1 MADELSEMKQIA
13 FTWRLKGGA
22 RFTPL
27 HRAQIRHHISNM
39 PERVLFEVAE
49 MKLFDQG
56 AADPG
61 PVPAHVLRTM
71 GSTALS
77 WHYRIS
83 DEGTDLPGDQ
93 IKVAGWNLAIAA
105 RNCPAPLSHDTSALP
120 VGQWSMPYRSGSA
133 LDANVNFPEPG
144 TSAASDQARAMVAAN
159 MLRGAS
165 VGFIPGTFRFSSD
178 KQRPLGIDFI
188 EGHTLIEAS
197 LCPVPANPRC
207 LVIGPAT
214 GTKSAGHDD
223 GDIADRRR
231 EARELAAKVRAVGES
246 IQSDPVLTREGRLA
260 QARDFRRIAAGLK

>member
-1 MADELSEMKQIA
+1 MVDLTEMKQVA

-22 RFTPL
+22 FFTPL
-27 HRAQIRHHISNM
+27 HCAQIRHHISNL
-39 PERVLFEVAE
+39 PERVLFEAAE

-56 AADPG
+56 TAAPA
-61 PVPAHVLRTM
+61 PVAAHVLRAM

-93 IKVAGWNLAIAA
+93 IKVAGWNLAVAA

-133 LDANVNFPEPG
+133 LDANVNFPEPSI
-144 TSAASDQARAMVAAN
+144 SAASDQARAMVAAN

-165 VGFIPGTFRFSSD
+165 VGFIPGTFRFSTD

-207 LVIGPAT
+207 LVIGPTT
-214 GTKSAGHDD
+214 GTKSDVG
-223 GDIADRRR
+223 IAARRR
-231 EARELAAKVRAVGES
+231 EARLLTAQAMAVCAS
-246 IQSDPVLTREGRLA
+246 IDDEPPPVPATREQRLA
-260 QARDFRRIAAGLK
+260 EARNLRRIVMEINR

>member
-1 MADELSEMKQIA
+1 MADELSEIRQVA

-27 HRAQIRHHISNM
+27 HRAQIHHHILNM
-39 PERVLFEVAE
+39 PERVLFEASE

-56 AADPG
+56 TPAPG
-61 PVPAHVLRTM
+61 PVAAHVFRAM
-71 GSTALS
+71 DSSALS
-77 WHYRIS
+77 FRCRMT

-93 IKVAGWNLAIAA
+93 IKVAGWNLALAA
-105 RNCPAPLSHDTSALP
+105 RNLPAPLSHDTSALP

-133 LDANVNFPEPG
+133 LDGDVNFPQPG
-144 TSAASDQARAMVAAN
+144 TSAVSDQVRAMVAAGV
-159 MLRGAS
+159 LRGVS

-178 KQRPLGIDFI
+178 KQRPLGIDFL

-214 GTKSAGHDD
+214 GTKSAGHV
-223 GDIADRRR
+223 DIADRRR
-231 EARELAAKVRAVGES
+231 EARDLAAKVRAVGES
-246 IQSDPVLTREGRLA
+246 IQSDPVLTREQRIA
-260 QARDFRRIAAGLK
+260 EAAKFRRAAHSV